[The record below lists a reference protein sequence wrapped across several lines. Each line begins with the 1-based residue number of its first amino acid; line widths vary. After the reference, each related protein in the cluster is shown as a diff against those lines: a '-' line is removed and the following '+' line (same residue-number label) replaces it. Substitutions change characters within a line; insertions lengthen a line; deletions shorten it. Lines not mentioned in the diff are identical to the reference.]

1 MMTRTAMM
9 INVMC
14 WSLRP
19 GGESEGVVVVEVGPE
34 EGVSVCSLGVKGGVS
49 MVGSVSE
56 SERGREGGRN
66 VLNSQSGKL

>member
-1 MMTRTAMM
+1 MA
-9 INVMC
+9 
-14 WSLRP
+14 
-19 GGESEGVVVVEVGPE
+19 EEVGPE